1 MSLTINANH
10 TSSYYLRNFYSSN
23 RSAAST
29 DSYRSRSSNHT
40 LVLADSEALKKA
52 AEALSDLDYDDS
64 DEANGGDIYN
74 SITAFVTAYNNFM
87 DSSSS
92 SDYGYIKN
100 QKNHIKDLI
109 SEHSS
114 DLESIGITINTKGKL
129 EIDDD
134 ELGSAKLTKLKRI
147 FSDSGDLSSSL
158 QKYAT
163 SAFRY
168 EKNHVPQ
175 TGSVSNSSNDT
186 ASDSAS
192 TDSTDTATTM
202 AELTGKV
209 IGSNVDLVL

>member
-10 TSSYYLRNFYSSN
+10 SSSYYLRNCYSSN

-134 ELGSAKLTKLKRI
+134 ADLDARCCGGFDLLGVGLQHLGGKPVFLSALQR
-147 FSDSGDLSSSL
+147 FAAQFQEYSL
-158 QKYAT
+158 V
-163 SAFRY
+163 FHR
-168 EKNHVPQ
+168 
-175 TGSVSNSSNDT
+175 GSRFIV
-186 ASDSAS
+186 
-192 TDSTDTATTM
+192 
-202 AELTGKV
+202 V
-209 IGSNVDLVL
+209 RR

>member
-10 TSSYYLRNFYSSN
+10 SSSYYLRNFYSSN

-147 FSDSGDLSSSL
+147 FSDSGDQFSSSPAGNMPL
-158 QKYAT
+158 PLFGMKRT
-163 SAFRY
+163 TFR
-168 EKNHVPQ
+168 KRAVFRTVPTIQ
-175 TGSVSNSSNDT
+175 LP
-186 ASDSAS
+186 
-192 TDSTDTATTM
+192 DSTPR
-202 AELTGKV
+202 
-209 IGSNVDLVL
+209 IPQIRQRPWRN

>member
-10 TSSYYLRNFYSSN
+10 SSSYYLRNFYSSN

-64 DEANGGDIYN
+64 DEATGGYIYN

-87 DSSSS
+87 DSSS

-134 ELGSAKLTKLKRI
+134 ELGSTKLTKLKRI

>member
-10 TSSYYLRNFYSSN
+10 SSSYYLRNFYSSN

-87 DSSSS
+87 DSSS

>member
-1 MSLTINANH
+1 ML
-10 TSSYYLRNFYSSN
+10 F
-23 RSAAST
+23 RS
-29 DSYRSRSSNHT
+29 
-40 LVLADSEALKKA
+40 
-52 AEALSDLDYDDS
+52 
-64 DEANGGDIYN
+64 
-74 SITAFVTAYNNFM
+74 
-87 DSSSS
+87 
-92 SDYGYIKN
+92 
-100 QKNHIKDLI
+100 
-109 SEHSS
+109 
-114 DLESIGITINTKGKL
+114 
-129 EIDDD
+129 

>member
-10 TSSYYLRNFYSSN
+10 SSSYYLRNFYSSN

-114 DLESIGITINTKGKL
+114 D
-129 EIDDD
+129 D

>member
-10 TSSYYLRNFYSSN
+10 SSSYYLRNFYSSN

-40 LVLADSEALKKA
+40 LVLADSEASKKA

-74 SITAFVTAYNNFM
+74 SITAFVSAYNNFM
-87 DSSSS
+87 DSSS

>member
-10 TSSYYLRNFYSSN
+10 SSSYYLRNFYSSN

-92 SDYGYIKN
+92 DYGYIKN

-158 QKYAT
+158 QYSAT
-163 SAFRY
+163 SAVRY

>member
-10 TSSYYLRNFYSSN
+10 SSSYYLRSFYSSN

-52 AEALSDLDYDDS
+52 AETLTGLDYDDN

-87 DSSSS
+87 DSASS
-92 SDYGYIKN
+92 SDYSYIKN

-109 SEHSS
+109 SEHASE
-114 DLESIGITINTKGKL
+114 LESIGITINTKGRL

-134 ELGSAKLTKLKRI
+134 ELGSAKLTRLKRI
-147 FSDSGDLSSSL
+147 FSDSSDLGTSL
-158 QKYAT
+158 QKYAV
-163 SAFRY
+163 SALRY

-175 TGSVSNSSNDT
+175 KGNVPDSSNNT
-186 ASDSAS
+186 ASDPADSA
-192 TDSTDTATTM
+192 DTATTM

-209 IGSNVDLVL
+209 IGSNVDLAL

>member
-10 TSSYYLRNFYSSN
+10 SSSYYLRNFYSSN

-64 DEANGGDIYN
+64 DEATGGDIYN

-87 DSSSS
+87 DSSS

>member
-10 TSSYYLRNFYSSN
+10 SSSYYLRNFYSSN

-87 DSSSS
+87 DSSS

-186 ASDSAS
+186 AS

>member
-10 TSSYYLRNFYSSN
+10 SSSYYLRNFYSSN

-100 QKNHIKDLI
+100 Q
-109 SEHSS
+109 
-114 DLESIGITINTKGKL
+114 ITINTKGKL

-168 EKNHVPQ
+168 EKNHIPQ

-202 AELTGKV
+202 V